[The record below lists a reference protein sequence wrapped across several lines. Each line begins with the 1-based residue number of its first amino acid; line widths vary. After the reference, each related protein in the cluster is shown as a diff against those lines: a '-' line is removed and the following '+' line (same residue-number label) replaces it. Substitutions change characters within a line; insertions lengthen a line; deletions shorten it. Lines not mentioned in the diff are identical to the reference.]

1 MNTVNILAS
10 AYYKGAIHSVS
21 STSGDNKADNVLND
35 DIESFWCTNKSHN
48 ATGEYIVIDYGV
60 AVAVNVIEL
69 LPSPSGKS
77 TFPSDFRLESSA
89 DGSNWEVIKTENR
102 YSLDEDRYR
111 LLLPMN
117 AFQFLKLYIIK
128 PKRIAAKYFSEIGR
142 IKAGI
147 QGASAITASS
157 CSSYEHDPSNLLMND
172 SAKYW
177 ESETSNT
184 PSRQWIEIDMGRDF
198 PLAHIGLIST
208 SSAELFPEQFSIES
222 SEDRKVWTTIA
233 ELKRFKAEANRS
245 YIFGMY
251 QFSARYIRILCTT
264 VQSSKQNY
272 CAQIAQICAY
282 ASLPSDSHFHV
293 NTAVQYA
300 TIFQPGIVTLAGDGD
315 TTPSTV
321 VQANDSR
328 LRDASTIFKGIVQ
341 MASDGSSEKGLV
353 VQASDSRLSPATELK
368 CGIVRL
374 AYDREMV
381 EGVAVQ
387 SIDSRLKEAT
397 ENSFG
402 IVKLCPDGEYVENSV
417 VKGNDSRIQKATEK
431 KFGIVRLADDGEDSE
446 FSVVQGNDRRLKDAT
461 IVARGIVELAEDGED
476 KEGVAVQGND
486 RRLKDA
492 TTHSK
497 GIVELAEDG
506 EDKEGVAV
514 QGNDRR
520 LKDAT
525 THSKGIVELAEDGED
540 KEGVA
545 VQGNDRR
552 LKDAT
557 THSRGIVELAE
568 DGEDRE
574 GVAVQG
580 NDRRL
585 KDATTHSRGIVE
597 LAEDGEDR
605 EGVAVQG
612 NDRRLKD
619 ATVDN
624 PGIVTLAKHGE
635 NRTLHAVQS
644 DDPRLYDKREPLP
657 HTHDYAPIVHAYHDH
672 TGTIAITAE
681 RSEEFIDIV
690 PPTHDSAVIYGKN
703 VANKDNAIGVA
714 GIVQSNNGH
723 TIKAYGVLGHAS
735 LCGVRGQSQGNSEGV
750 QGCGVMGLS
759 RFGAGGVFVSE
770 HNYSLVADGYGTIAH
785 YDDTVH
791 LVGNGKALYVNG
803 ESYFNGTVS
812 LNSDNKEY
820 YASIVEMFE
829 TDDKEYISPGD
840 VLVVSEQGNAILS
853 RSRSAFNKGVIGVV
867 AGNPVMVINN
877 ASSEK
882 KIYPVALTG
891 SVLCKVDARQKGVKP
906 GDLLVTSDT
915 PGCAM
920 PALID
925 SFDKIGT
932 VFAKALSALDDEIAL
947 IPVMIWKM

>member
-21 STSGDNKADNVLND
+21 SASGDNKADNVSND

-69 LPSPSGKS
+69 LPSPSGKT

-157 CSSYEHDPSNLLMND
+157 CSSYEHGPSNLLMND
-172 SAKYW
+172 TAKYW
-177 ESETSNT
+177 ESEISNT

-208 SSAELFPEQFSIES
+208 SSAELFPEQLSIES
-222 SEDRKVWTTIA
+222 SEDRKIWTTIA

-293 NTAVQYA
+293 NAAVQYA

-315 TTPSTV
+315 TTPATV

-341 MASDGSSEKGLV
+341 MAPDGSSEKGLV

-368 CGIVRL
+368 YGIVRL

-417 VKGNDSRIQKATEK
+417 LKGNDSRIQKATEK

-476 KEGVAVQGND
+476 KEGVV
-486 RRLKDA
+486 
-492 TTHSK
+492 
-497 GIVELAEDG
+497 
-506 EDKEGVAV
+506 
-514 QGNDRR
+514 
-520 LKDAT
+520 
-525 THSKGIVELAEDGED
+525 
-540 KEGVA
+540 
-545 VQGNDRR
+545 
-552 LKDAT
+552 
-557 THSRGIVELAE
+557 
-568 DGEDRE
+568 
-574 GVAVQG
+574 
-580 NDRRL
+580 
-585 KDATTHSRGIVE
+585 
-597 LAEDGEDR
+597 
-605 EGVAVQG
+605 VQG

-657 HTHDYAPIVHAYHDH
+657 HTHDYAPIVHAYHEH

-785 YDDTVH
+785 YDDTVR

-803 ESYFNGTVS
+803 QSYFNGTVS

-820 YASIVEMFE
+820 YASIVEMFK
-829 TDDKEYISPGD
+829 TDDNEYISPGD

-882 KIYPVALTG
+882 KLYPVALTG

>member
-1 MNTVNILAS
+1 
-10 AYYKGAIHSVS
+10 
-21 STSGDNKADNVLND
+21 
-35 DIESFWCTNKSHN
+35 
-48 ATGEYIVIDYGV
+48 
-60 AVAVNVIEL
+60 
-69 LPSPSGKS
+69 
-77 TFPSDFRLESSA
+77 
-89 DGSNWEVIKTENR
+89 
-102 YSLDEDRYR
+102 
-111 LLLPMN
+111 
-117 AFQFLKLYIIK
+117 
-128 PKRIAAKYFSEIGR
+128 
-142 IKAGI
+142 
-147 QGASAITASS
+147 
-157 CSSYEHDPSNLLMND
+157 
-172 SAKYW
+172 
-177 ESETSNT
+177 
-184 PSRQWIEIDMGRDF
+184 
-198 PLAHIGLIST
+198 
-208 SSAELFPEQFSIES
+208 
-222 SEDRKVWTTIA
+222 
-233 ELKRFKAEANRS
+233 
-245 YIFGMY
+245 
-251 QFSARYIRILCTT
+251 
-264 VQSSKQNY
+264 
-272 CAQIAQICAY
+272 
-282 ASLPSDSHFHV
+282 
-293 NTAVQYA
+293 
-300 TIFQPGIVTLAGDGD
+300 
-315 TTPSTV
+315 
-321 VQANDSR
+321 
-328 LRDASTIFKGIVQ
+328 
-341 MASDGSSEKGLV
+341 
-353 VQASDSRLSPATELK
+353 
-368 CGIVRL
+368 
-374 AYDREMV
+374 
-381 EGVAVQ
+381 
-387 SIDSRLKEAT
+387 
-397 ENSFG
+397 
-402 IVKLCPDGEYVENSV
+402 
-417 VKGNDSRIQKATEK
+417 
-431 KFGIVRLADDGEDSE
+431 
-446 FSVVQGNDRRLKDAT
+446 
-461 IVARGIVELAEDGED
+461 
-476 KEGVAVQGND
+476 AVQGND

-506 EDKEGVAV
+506 EDKEGVV
-514 QGNDRR
+514 
-520 LKDAT
+520 
-525 THSKGIVELAEDGED
+525 
-540 KEGVA
+540 
-545 VQGNDRR
+545 
-552 LKDAT
+552 
-557 THSRGIVELAE
+557 
-568 DGEDRE
+568 
-574 GVAVQG
+574 
-580 NDRRL
+580 
-585 KDATTHSRGIVE
+585 
-597 LAEDGEDR
+597 
-605 EGVAVQG
+605 VQG

-735 LCGVRGQSQGNSEGV
+735 LCGVRGQSQGNSEGI

-785 YDDTVH
+785 YDDTVR

-803 ESYFNGTVS
+803 QSYFNGTVS

>member
-1 MNTVNILAS
+1 MNTVNILTS

-48 ATGEYIVIDYGV
+48 ATAEYIVIDYGL

-69 LPSPSGKS
+69 FPSPSGKS
-77 TFPSDFRLESSA
+77 TFPSDFRLESSV
-89 DGSNWEVIKTENR
+89 DGSNWKIIKTENR

-111 LLLPMN
+111 VLLPMN

-128 PKRIAAKYFSEIGR
+128 PKRIAAKYFSEIGG
-142 IKAGI
+142 IKVGI

-184 PSRQWIEIDMGRDF
+184 PSRQWIEIDIGRDF

-222 SEDRKVWTTIA
+222 SGDGKIWTTIA

-245 YIFGMY
+245 YIFGSY
-251 QFSARYIRILCTT
+251 QFNARYIRMLCTT

-282 ASLPSDSHFHV
+282 ASLPSDSHSHV
-293 NTAVQYA
+293 NAAVQYA
-300 TIFQPGIVTLAGDGD
+300 TIFQPGIVTLAGNGD
-315 TTPSTV
+315 TTPATV

-341 MASDGSSEKGLV
+341 MAPDGSSEKGLV

-368 CGIVRL
+368 YGIVRL

-417 VKGNDSRIQKATEK
+417 LKGNDSRIQKATEK

-492 TTHSK
+492 TVHSKGIVELAEDGEDKEGVAVQGNDRRLKDATVHSK

-540 KEGVA
+540 KEGV
-545 VQGNDRR
+545 V
-552 LKDAT
+552 
-557 THSRGIVELAE
+557 
-568 DGEDRE
+568 
-574 GVAVQG
+574 
-580 NDRRL
+580 
-585 KDATTHSRGIVE
+585 
-597 LAEDGEDR
+597 
-605 EGVAVQG
+605 VQG

-657 HTHDYAPIVHAYHDH
+657 HTHDYAPIVHAYHEH

-785 YDDTVH
+785 YDDTVR

-803 ESYFNGTVS
+803 QSYFNGTVS

>member
-21 STSGDNKADNVLND
+21 SASGDNKADNVLND
-35 DIESFWCTNKSHN
+35 DIESFWCTNKSHS

-69 LPSPSGKS
+69 LPSPSGKT

-157 CSSYEHDPSNLLMND
+157 CSSYEHGPSNLLMND
-172 SAKYW
+172 TAKYW
-177 ESETSNT
+177 ESEISNT

-222 SEDRKVWTTIA
+222 SEDRKIWTTIA

-315 TTPSTV
+315 TTPATV

-341 MASDGSSEKGLV
+341 MAPDGSSEKGLV

-368 CGIVRL
+368 YGIVRL

-476 KEGVAVQGND
+476 KEGVV
-486 RRLKDA
+486 
-492 TTHSK
+492 
-497 GIVELAEDG
+497 
-506 EDKEGVAV
+506 
-514 QGNDRR
+514 
-520 LKDAT
+520 
-525 THSKGIVELAEDGED
+525 
-540 KEGVA
+540 
-545 VQGNDRR
+545 
-552 LKDAT
+552 
-557 THSRGIVELAE
+557 
-568 DGEDRE
+568 
-574 GVAVQG
+574 
-580 NDRRL
+580 
-585 KDATTHSRGIVE
+585 
-597 LAEDGEDR
+597 
-605 EGVAVQG
+605 VQG

-785 YDDTVH
+785 YDDTVR

-803 ESYFNGTVS
+803 QSYFNGTVS